1 MPGCVIVSIE
11 SYLDQIKFQCARNRD
26 VSVICADRSDC
37 SATSTVFHCYSDV
50 KMIVSWGILY
60 LDRWW
65 KSCRDFSENFKSRTL
80 TAAAAPVTQFVSSI
94 ARNQCY
100 LYADQRLY
108 EKGKLSWNICMKRGR
123 NSPTLESSLVSGLS
137 VYEQQ

>member
-100 LYADQRLY
+100 LYSDPIIDCTKREICPGIY
-108 EKGKLSWNICMKRGR
+108 EKGR

>member
-100 LYADQRLY
+100 LYSDPIIDCAKRKICPGIY
-108 EKGKLSWNICMKRGR
+108 EKGKKLT
-123 NSPTLESSLVSGLS
+123 NS
-137 VYEQQ
+137 

>member
-37 SATSTVFHCYSDV
+37 SATSTATVFHYNSDV

-108 EKGKLSWNICMKRGR
+108 EGKKVLEYMKRGR

-137 VYEQQ
+137 IYEQQ

>member
-37 SATSTVFHCYSDV
+37 SVTSTATVFHYNSDV

-108 EKGKLSWNICMKRGR
+108 EGKKVLEYMKRGR